1 MKLKEKVKNLT
12 SAPGV
17 YLMKDSLGSIIYV
30 GKAKNLKKR
39 IQSYF
44 QESRPHSSKVEKLI
58 KNLKDFEYI
67 VTDTEFDALMLE
79 CKLIKEIKPRYNRR
93 MKSPLSYAYI
103 VVRADSGYPAIEAAY
118 TRVKDDGNLYFG
130 PYSSKNTVDSAL
142 DGIREFYK
150 ILCSNPLKK
159 NAPCLSYSLGLCI
172 GVCLGG
178 SAAEQYHDIIDR
190 IIAMLNGTDSSILEE
205 MKGKMIYA
213 SQELDF
219 ETAAK
224 CRNYIDAVSS
234 LINKE
239 KVIEFT
245 EENRNIAIIE
255 DLSPDSIKLFLIKG
269 SKVLFSEKYVRES
282 SDIEKLIAVIK
293 THILTYFHDE
303 MSGASM
309 KVAKDE
315 IDEAHIIYGYLKSSA
330 CKHIIIPQEWLE
342 HGGSANIDEALNKL
356 LQHEY

>member
-1 MKLKEKVKNLT
+1 MNLKEKVKNLT

-39 IQSYF
+39 VQSYF

-79 CKLIKEIKPRYNRR
+79 CKLIREIKPRYNRK

-103 VVRADSGYPAIEAAY
+103 IVRTGLEYPDIETAY
-118 TRVKDDGNLYFG
+118 ARIKDDGNLYFG

-142 DGIREFYK
+142 DGIKEFYK
-150 ILCSNPLKK
+150 ILCSHPLKK
-159 NAPCLSYSLGLCI
+159 NTPCLSYSLGLCT

-178 SAAEQYHDIIDR
+178 SAAEQYHDIIAR
-190 IIAMLNGTDSSILEE
+190 IIAMLNGTDLSILEE

-213 SQELDF
+213 SEELDF
-219 ETAAK
+219 EAAAK
-224 CRNYIDAVSS
+224 YRNYIDAVNY

-239 KVIEFT
+239 KVIEFA
-245 EENRNIAIIE
+245 EENKNIAIIE
-255 DLSPDSIKLFLIKG
+255 DLSPNSVKLFLIKG
-269 SKVLFSEKYVRES
+269 AKVLFSEKYIRES
-282 SDIEKLIAVIK
+282 SDIENLSAVIK
-293 THILTYFHDE
+293 ANILTYFHDE
-303 MSGASM
+303 ISAAST

-315 IDEAHIIYGYLKSSA
+315 IDEAQIIYGYLKSSA

-342 HGGSANIDEALNKL
+342 HGGSTNIDEALNKL
-356 LQHEY
+356 LQR